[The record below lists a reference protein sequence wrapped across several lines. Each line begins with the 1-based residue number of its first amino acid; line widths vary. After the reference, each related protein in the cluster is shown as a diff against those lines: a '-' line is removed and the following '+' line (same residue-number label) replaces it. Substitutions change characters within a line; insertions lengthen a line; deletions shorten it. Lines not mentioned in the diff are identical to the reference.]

1 MYTKHKIIPDH
12 TGLRIDKWFK
22 LNIKK
27 IPQSLVEKLLRNG
40 KIKVNNLKV
49 KSSYKLSSNDNVTVY
64 NLRLEDNYNNKFDF
78 ACNGRKR
85 RLKHFKLSTS
95 SGG

>member
-27 IPQSLVEKLLRNG
+27 IPQSLVEKLLRIGIAFLGLSLSLVQLFNYG
-40 KIKVNNLKV
+40 STAIFLIIINIIVAFLIIKYLIQD
-49 KSSYKLSSNDNVTVY
+49 LQT
-64 NLRLEDNYNNKFDF
+64 
-78 ACNGRKR
+78 A
-85 RLKHFKLSTS
+85 T
-95 SGG
+95 